1 MPDWHQ
7 LREQFGPL
15 VWTTVYRI
23 LADHAKAS
31 DCFQDVFAEVLEHA
45 SPDDVRAWAAFL
57 RWLAVR
63 RALNRLRKRRNEA
76 ARRAES
82 VDVGSVATTSGDPA
96 QEADWNE
103 LVERVRQAAARL
115 PGHQGEA
122 FWLRCVEQ
130 RDYAE
135 IGSHLGIDANAVG
148 VLIHCAK
155 SQLRKVLADL
165 NPVKH

>member
-1 MPDWHQ
+1 MPDWRQ
-7 LREQFGPL
+7 LREQYGPL

-23 LADHAKAS
+23 LADEAEAS
-31 DCFQDVFAEVLEHA
+31 DCFQDVFAEVLERSA
-45 SPDDVRAWAAFL
+45 PDEVRNWSAFL

-63 RALNRLRKRRNEA
+63 RALSRLRKRRNEA
-76 ARRAES
+76 ARRAEGL
-82 VDVGSVATTSGDPA
+82 DLANVATTSRGPA
-96 QEADWNE
+96 EEADWNE
-103 LVERVRQAAARL
+103 LMERIRHAAARL

-135 IGSHLGIDANAVG
+135 IGSHLGVDANAVG
-148 VLIHCAK
+148 VLIHRAK
-155 SQLRKVLADL
+155 TQLRKVLADL